1 MEKQVGT
8 ELNFSENKHFSRP
21 PEGGEIMAVFRIEK
35 TRDYT
40 VMANHHLRNTALSLK
55 AKGLLSVYD
64 TLKLPEKSVKIP

>member
-8 ELNFSENKHFSRP
+8 ELNFSRKPTLFQT
-21 PEGGEIMAVFRIEK
+21 PEGGDNMAIFCIEK

-55 AKGLLSVYD
+55 AKGQYLFVACKRE
-64 TLKLPEKSVKIP
+64 TIVR